1 MALVPEFF
9 TLLGIEIFLAISIL
23 SGLLDRQ
30 LPSRLQYLFQGLA
43 GLGFAQLLV
52 STGMVSGPS
61 STYQI
66 RFWDSIIYLGFA
78 LSSVVGTNVYLFAG
92 RRGVTVASAF
102 SSAVTVPFLMVSA
115 LFILSFL
122 GSRDVTFSPA
132 AMSTLAFLV
141 VIASL
146 STFGFLREFS
156 KRMHPTIAVGIG
168 SSPVGPLSLPPGT
181 PSESFALSPSSSK
194 EKEWEE
200 SPEKKEDDV

>member
-9 TLLGIEIFLAISIL
+9 TLLGIEIFLAISVL

-30 LPSRLQYLFQGLA
+30 LPSRLQYIFQGLG
-43 GLGFAQLLV
+43 GLGLAQLLV
-52 STGMVSGPS
+52 SIGMVSGPA
-61 STYQI
+61 STYQT
-66 RFWDSIIYLGFA
+66 RFWVSIIYLGFA
-78 LSSVVGTNVYLFAG
+78 LSCVVGTNVYLFVG

-115 LFILSFL
+115 LFILSFV
-122 GSRDVTFSPA
+122 GSRDITFSPA

-156 KRMHPTIAVGIG
+156 KRMHPTIAVGVG
-168 SSPVGPLSLPPGT
+168 SSPVGPLSISSST
-181 PSESFALSPSSSK
+181 PSEGFALNLSSSK

-200 SPEKKEDDV
+200 SPKKKEGEA